1 MQRSTLASH
10 RFAFLDL
17 ETSGISPA
25 VDRITEIGI
34 VLVDDDQVIEEWSSL
49 VHPGCAIA
57 PDIQALTGITNAMVR
72 DAPPFETLLP
82 SVLQRLDNR
91 LIVAH
96 NARFDYGFLK
106 AECRRVGVRFN
117 ADVLCTVRL
126 SRKLYPQFKAHSL
139 DALIERHALHAR
151 ERHRA
156 LADARLITQFVAHVR
171 QQFNPAAV
179 QHAIQELLKLPALP
193 THLDEASIALFRTLP
208 ESPGVYTFLGIQGQP
223 LYIGKARNLRERVR
237 AHFYAD
243 SRHSNDARLAT
254 ETHALQIE
262 PTGGEFTALLREMQA
277 IKTCAPLHNVAL
289 RKRASVCFIEADIPG
304 HTPRIVTLERL
315 EPAHPSSEGRIRYG
329 PFGSRSGARAVLA
342 QLGRTHRLCDAAL
355 GLKQGSGPCFSRQ
368 IHRCEGL
375 CDGAETPQT
384 HHARLLSALEPWAL
398 PPWPYAG
405 PVALQEHDPES
416 GLTQTVVF
424 DQWCAWHGGQTQPFD
439 VDVFRLLRR
448 HIARQP
454 RRFSPIKPSLG
465 LTSGANAVLDSA
477 PETDHN

>member
-1 MQRSTLASH
+1 MQRSALASP
-10 RFAFLDL
+10 RFAFVDL
-17 ETSGISPA
+17 ETSGISAA
-25 VDRITEIGI
+25 VDRITEIGM
-34 VLVDDDQVIEEWSSL
+34 VLVDDEQVVEEWSSL
-49 VHPGCAIA
+49 VHPGCAIP

-72 DAPPFETLLP
+72 DAPPFEALLP

-91 LIVAH
+91 LLVAH

-126 SRKLYPQFKAHSL
+126 SRKLYPQFKTHSL
-139 DALIERHALHAR
+139 DALIQRHALHAC

-156 LADARLITQFVAHVR
+156 LADARLIAQFIAHVR
-171 QQFNPAAV
+171 QQVTPAAV

-193 THLDEASIALFRTLP
+193 AHLDEASVALLRTLP
-208 ESPGVYTFLGIQGQP
+208 ESPGVYTFLGLQGQP

-289 RKRASVCFIEADIPG
+289 RKRASVCFLEADVPG
-304 HTPRIVTLERL
+304 HTPRIVALERL
-315 EPAHPSSEGRIRYG
+315 APPHPSSEGRMRYG

-355 GLKQGSGPCFSRQ
+355 GLKQGNGPCFSRQ

-375 CDGAETPQT
+375 CEGAETPQT
-384 HHARLLSALEPWAL
+384 HHARLLSALEPWAF
-398 PPWPYAG
+398 PSWPYAG

-424 DQWCAWHGGQTQPFD
+424 DQWCAWHGGQTQAFD
-439 VDVFRLLRR
+439 VDIFRLLRR

-454 RRFSPIKPSLG
+454 ERFTPLNPNSG
-465 LTSGANAVLDSA
+465 LTGCSDAVLDCA
-477 PETDHN
+477 PESDHN